1 MSYAIASTARAEEKA
16 AIVVAT
22 AADAAAAGAAVT
34 AAQASDA
41 MVLVVDQAAF
51 GNEQALHEYADRLR
65 DKLEFGAPWPTTT

>member
-22 AADAAAAGAAVT
+22 AADAAAAGAAV
-34 AAQASDA
+34 ASDA